1 MSRHICRLVIVL
13 IIFVAG
19 CGMSLVSRTAPA
31 VTPVAT
37 TTAALVAQQVK
48 STDFLNTLFLLA
60 LVGSVFAALNGLKVG
75 WAGAAASLVGIVLK
89 GALTQTWI
97 YWMLGVLLI
106 GTTVLIGASII
117 LKKRVITELIQSAQR
132 LKKVV
137 RGAGNAE
144 DIANPFQ
151 DQSPDTKKVVAQVKA
166 ELKTKGQI

>member
-19 CGMSLVSRTAPA
+19 CGMSLVSKSAP
-31 VTPVAT
+31 TVAPIAK
-37 TTAALVAQQVK
+37 TTADLVAQQVK

-60 LVGSVFAALNGLKVG
+60 LVGSVFAALNGLKAG
-75 WAGAAASLVGIVLK
+75 WAGAAASLGGIVLK

-97 YWMLGVLLI
+97 YWMLGVMLI
-106 GTTVLIGASII
+106 GTVVLVAASIL
-117 LKKRVITELIQSAQR
+117 LKKKVVTELIQSTQR

-137 RGAGNAE
+137 RGDAT
-144 DIANPFQ
+144 D
-151 DQSPDTKKVVAQVKA
+151 DDWTSVQSPDTKKVVAKTKA